1 MSDAGRAIV
10 DTPVLPRRAV
20 EGHKGTF
27 GTTLVVGGAVV
38 PRIMPGGPA
47 LAARAA
53 LRSGCGLATLA
64 VPERLAIAA
73 ATITPEATVV
83 PLAIDDMVDDTIGAS
98 AVDTL
103 RELAADAH
111 AVVAG
116 PGLGR
121 PVGIE
126 RFVDAIVDL
135 EDRPRVVDADA
146 LNALASSGRDGL
158 RGPIILTPHP
168 GEWSRLARAV
178 GVEQDP
184 LHDSGRPAAAA
195 ALARR
200 LDAGGGP
207 VVVVLKG
214 ARTIVADGERWWRC
228 DRPNP
233 ALATAGSGD
242 VLAGVIGGLLAQYHP
257 RPGARPLDRTRDAF
271 EIARLGAALHAAAG
285 RAWSDRHG
293 DAGMLAGE
301 LADAVPEG
309 RRLLQ
314 SEDA

>member
-1 MSDAGRAIV
+1 MSAPGREIL
-10 DTPVLPRRAV
+10 DPPILPLRWE

-27 GTTLVVGGAVV
+27 GTTLVIGGAIA
-38 PRIMPGGPA
+38 PRLMPGGPA

-53 LRSGCGLATLA
+53 LRSGAGLATLA
-64 VPERLAIAA
+64 VPEALAIAA
-73 ATITPEATVV
+73 ATILPEATVV
-83 PLAIDDMVDDTIGAS
+83 PLSITESVGDS
-98 AVDTL
+98 AVESIRD
-103 RELAADAH
+103 AAAESR
-111 AVVAG
+111 AVVVG

-121 PVGIE
+121 PRGVE
-126 RFVDAIVDL
+126 RLVEAVVDL

-146 LNALASSGRDGL
+146 LNAIATGGRDQL

-184 LHDSGRPAAAA
+184 LHDEGRPAAAA

-228 DRPNP
+228 DRPN
-233 ALATAGSGD
+233 AAIATAGSGD
-242 VLAGVIGGLLAQYHP
+242 VLAGVIGGLLAQFHP
-257 RPGARPLDRTRDAF
+257 RPGARPLDMTQDAF
-271 EIARLGAALHAAAG
+271 EIARLGVALHAAAG
-285 RAWSDRHG
+285 AAWSARHG
-293 DAGMLAGE
+293 DAGLLATE
-301 LADAVPEG
+301 LADAVPEA

-314 SEDA
+314 SGDA

>member
-1 MSDAGRAIV
+1 MNDVGDELLDAP
-10 DTPVLPRRAV
+10 TFPPRHP

-27 GTTLVVGGAVV
+27 GSVLVVGGAMV
-38 PRIMPGGPA
+38 PRVMPGAPA

-64 VPERLAIAA
+64 VPEMLAIAT
-73 ATITPEATVV
+73 ATITPEATVL
-83 PLAIDDMVDDTIGAS
+83 PLRVGDAVDPTAID
-98 AVDTL
+98 AV
-103 RELAADAH
+103 REQAADSH
-111 AVVAG
+111 AIVVG

-121 PVGIE
+121 PEGIE
-126 RFVDAIVDL
+126 RFVGAIV
-135 EDRPRVVDADA
+135 EMEERPRVVDADG
-146 LNALASSGRDGL
+146 LNAMAASGIDRL

-184 LHDSGRPAAAA
+184 LHDEGRPAAAA

-200 LDAGGGP
+200 FDAGGGP

-233 ALATAGSGD
+233 AMATGGSGD
-242 VLAGVIGGLLAQYHP
+242 VLAGVIGGLLAQFHP
-257 RPGARPLDRTRDAF
+257 RPGARPLEGTRDAF
-271 EIARLGAALHAAAG
+271 EIARLGVALHAAAG
-285 RAWSDRHG
+285 EAWSTRHG
-293 DAGMLAGE
+293 DAGLLARE

-314 SEDA
+314 SGDA

>member
-1 MSDAGRAIV
+1 MSDAGVEIV
-10 DTPVLPRRAV
+10 EPPLLPSRRSD
-20 EGHKGTF
+20 GHKGTF
-27 GTTLVVGGAVV
+27 GTTLVVGGAMV
-38 PRIMPGGPA
+38 PRLMPGGAA

-53 LRSGCGLATLA
+53 LRSGAGLATLA
-64 VPERLAIAA
+64 VPEALGLAA
-73 ATITPEATVV
+73 ATIIPEATVV
-83 PLAIDDMVDDTIGAS
+83 PLPIGESVA
-98 AVDTL
+98 D
-103 RELAADAH
+103 EAADRIREAAAESH

-121 PVGIE
+121 PRGVE
-126 RFVDAIVDL
+126 AFVNAIVDL

-146 LNALASSGRDGL
+146 LNAVAAHGRDQL

-178 GVEQDP
+178 GVQQDP
-184 LHDSGRPAAAA
+184 LHDDGRPAAAA

-228 DRPNP
+228 DRPN
-233 ALATAGSGD
+233 AAIATAGSGD
-242 VLAGVIGGLLAQYHP
+242 VLAGVLGGLLAQFHP
-257 RPGARPLDRTRDAF
+257 RPGARALDATRDAF
-271 EIARLGAALHAAAG
+271 EIARLGVALHAAAG
-285 RAWSDRHG
+285 AAWSARHG
-293 DAGMLAGE
+293 DAGLLATE

-314 SEDA
+314 SGDA

>member
-1 MSDAGRAIV
+1 MSDPGVEIV
-10 DTPVLPRRAV
+10 DPPVLPPRWK

-27 GTTLVVGGAVV
+27 GTTLVIGGAIE
-38 PRIMPGGPA
+38 PRLMPGGPS

-53 LRSGCGLATLA
+53 LRSGAGLATLA
-64 VPERLAIAA
+64 VPEAIASVA
-73 ATITPEATVV
+73 ATILPEATVI
-83 PLAIDDMVDDTIGAS
+83 PLPIGDSVGEQAAESVRETS
-98 AVDTL
+98 A
-103 RELAADAH
+103 ESH
-111 AVVAG
+111 AVVVG

-121 PVGIE
+121 PRGIE
-126 RFVDAIVDL
+126 RLVGAIVDL

-146 LNALASSGRDGL
+146 LNALASGGPDQL

-178 GVEQDP
+178 GVQQDP
-184 LHDSGRPAAAA
+184 LHDEGRPAAAA

-214 ARTIVADGERWWRC
+214 ARTVVADGERWWRC
-228 DRPNP
+228 DRPN
-233 ALATAGSGD
+233 AAIATAGSGD
-242 VLAGVIGGLLAQYHP
+242 VLAGVIGGLLAQFHP
-257 RPGARPLDRTRDAF
+257 RPGARPLDLTQDAF
-271 EIARLGAALHAAAG
+271 ELARLGVALHAAAG
-285 RAWSDRHG
+285 AVWAARHG
-293 DAGMLAGE
+293 DAGLLATE

-314 SEDA
+314 SGDA

>member
-1 MSDAGRAIV
+1 MSDSGRELI
-10 DTPVLPRRAV
+10 DPPMLPPRHA

-27 GTTLVVGGAVV
+27 GTTLVIGGAIT
-38 PRIMPGGPA
+38 PRVMPGGPA

-53 LRSGCGLATLA
+53 LRSGCGLAALATPESLA
-64 VPERLAIAA
+64 VAA
-73 ATITPEATVV
+73 ATITPEATVI
-83 PLAIDDMVDDTIGAS
+83 PLAIGDAVGDGAIE
-98 AVDTL
+98 AVR
-103 RELAADAH
+103 RESRESH
-111 AVVAG
+111 AIVAG

-121 PVGIE
+121 PCG
-126 RFVDAIVDL
+126 VDRLVAAIVEL
-135 EDRPRVVDADA
+135 EDRPRVIDADA
-146 LNALASSGRDGL
+146 LNAMAAMGRDQV

-168 GEWSRLARAV
+168 GEWSRLARAL

-184 LHDSGRPAAAA
+184 LHDEGRPAAAA

-214 ARTIVADGERWWRC
+214 ARTVVADGERWWRC

-242 VLAGVIGGLLAQYHP
+242 VLAGVIGGLLAQFHP
-257 RPGARPLDRTRDAF
+257 RPGARALDGTLDAF
-271 EIARLGAALHAAAG
+271 EVARLGVALHAAAG
-285 RAWSDRHG
+285 RMWSEHHG
-293 DAGMLAGE
+293 DAGMLAQE
-301 LADAVPEG
+301 LADAVPAG

>member
-1 MSDAGRAIV
+1 MSDPGHELV
-10 DTPVLPRRAV
+10 DAPTIPARHP

-27 GTTLVVGGAVV
+27 GSVLVVGGAMV
-38 PRIMPGGPA
+38 PRVMPGAPA

-64 VPERLAIAA
+64 VPEPLAIATA
-73 ATITPEATVV
+73 MITPEATVV
-83 PLAIDDMVDDTIGAS
+83 PLRIGDAVDATAIDAVRGA
-98 AVDTL
+98 
-103 RELAADAH
+103 AAESH
-111 AVVAG
+111 AIVVG
-116 PGLGR
+116 PGLGQ
-121 PVGIE
+121 PEGIE
-126 RFVDAIVDL
+126 EFVGAIVEM

-146 LNALASSGRDGL
+146 LNALAASGLNRL

-184 LHDSGRPAAAA
+184 LHDEGRPAAAA

-200 LDAGGGP
+200 FDAGGGP

-233 ALATAGSGD
+233 AMATGGSGD
-242 VLAGVIGGLLAQYHP
+242 VLAGVIGGLLAQFHP
-257 RPGARPLDRTRDAF
+257 RPGARALAGTRDAF
-271 EIARLGAALHAAAG
+271 EIARLGVALHAAAG
-285 RAWSDRHG
+285 EVWSTCHG
-293 DAGMLAGE
+293 DAGLLARE

-314 SEDA
+314 SGDA

>member
-1 MSDAGRAIV
+1 MVDAPTV
-10 DTPVLPRRAV
+10 PPRHP

-27 GTTLVVGGAVV
+27 GTVLVVGGAVV

-53 LRSGCGLATLA
+53 IRSGCGLATLA
-64 VPERLAIAA
+64 VPEPLAIAG
-73 ATITPEATVV
+73 ATITPEATLV
-83 PLAIDDMVDDTIGAS
+83 PLEIDSRVGDSAGAAIR
-98 AVDTL
+98 AV
-103 RELAADAH
+103 AAEAH
-111 AVVAG
+111 AVVVG

-126 RFVDAIVDL
+126 GFVESIVDL

-146 LNALASSGRDGL
+146 LNALAEGRRDRL

-184 LHDSGRPAAAA
+184 LHDAGRPAAAA

-242 VLAGVIGGLLAQYHP
+242 VLAGVIGGLLAQFHP
-257 RPGARPLDRTRDAF
+257 RPGARPLDWTRDAF
-271 EIARLGAALHAAAG
+271 EIARIGVALHAAAG
-285 RAWSDRHG
+285 TVWSDRHG
-293 DAGMLAGE
+293 DAGMLASD
-301 LADAVPEG
+301 LADAVPAG

-314 SEDA
+314 SGNA

>member
-1 MSDAGRAIV
+1 MTEVGRFIDAPPTLPPRAE
-10 DTPVLPRRAV
+10 

-27 GTTLVVGGAVV
+27 GTTLIVGGAVV
-38 PRIMPGGPA
+38 PRIMPGGAA

-64 VPERLAIAA
+64 VPRSLALAV
-73 ATITPEATVV
+73 ATITPEATVA
-83 PLAIDDMVDDTIGAS
+83 PLEIDADVHDGAID
-98 AVDTL
+98 AV
-103 RELAADAH
+103 RSLATEAH
-111 AVVAG
+111 AVVIG
-116 PGLGR
+116 PGIGH
-121 PVGIE
+121 PAGIE
-126 RFVDAIVDL
+126 RLVDVAVDL

-146 LNALASSGRDGL
+146 LNALAASGRDRL

-184 LHDSGRPAAAA
+184 LHDAGRPAAAA

-200 LDAGGGP
+200 FDAGGGP

-214 ARTIVADGERWWRC
+214 ARTIVADGERWWCC
-228 DRPNP
+228 DQPNP

-242 VLAGVIGGLLAQYHP
+242 VLAGVIGGLLAQFHP
-257 RPGARPLDRTRDAF
+257 RPGARAIDWTCDAF
-271 EIARLGAALHAAAG
+271 EVARMGVALHAAAG
-285 RAWSDRHG
+285 RAWSVARG
-293 DAGMLAGE
+293 DAGLLAGE

-314 SEDA
+314 SGDA